1 MSAEVEEVLR
11 KRLYELRLRSSS
23 RTSGLQHVE
32 PLELLRSFIG
42 NIVLVKTRGGGEFVG
57 VLESVDSQMNIALAE
72 CIELR
77 NGKPVIKYPKVI
89 LRGGSVEHVSLTP
102 KRHTLL
108 DYARVN
114 RPPQHVC

>member
-1 MSAEVEEVLR
+1 VVFVSVEVEEVLR
-11 KRLYELRLRSSS
+11 KRLFELRLRS
-23 RTSGLQHVE
+23 TSGTSGSKRVK

-42 NIVLVKTRGGGEFVG
+42 STVLVKTRGGGEFVG

-77 NGKPVIKYPKVI
+77 NRKPIAKHPRVL
-89 LRGGSVEHVSLTP
+89 LRGGNVEYVSLNP
-102 KRHTLL
+102 KKRTLL

-114 RPPQHVC
+114 